1 MAQANVK
8 LTVDATSATRA
19 LRGVQS
25 QSTKLQNTF
34 GGLKTAI
41 AGIGFTLLAKQAVT
55 TAANFNKLNIR
66 LKLLT
71 KETGTFAQSQAI
83 AAEAQRAFGLSA
95 TEALEGITNITAR
108 LAPLG
113 VAVEDIK
120 STFFGFNTAA
130 KLAGASTIEASNAFR
145 QLAQALGS
153 GRLQG
158 DEFRSLAEQIP
169 TLLQPIAKE
178 LGVTIGELK
187 KFASEGKLT
196 SDVVLRALKK
206 IETEGASSLE
216 ALVKADPTQVFK
228 DLSNATEDLSR
239 AIGDRLNVVVLPAIR
254 LLTDLTLSITDF
266 LNSGAGQITVLF
278 AGIAAAIKAVTF
290 VTPLLIG
297 QLAGVATSFQITAA
311 NSFLAS
317 TGLKGVAA
325 ASFIAAGGITKTT
338 IALQALK
345 IALIKTGLGAVIVI
359 LGTLA
364 ARFIDNKNA
373 AKEAADAAKAFN
385 EQLGITTEEGGE
397 VAKIIDEITQKQKE
411 LNKARIR
418 PASKQRIRDEIKEL
432 EALKLILEG
441 EKKRNKELARNKKF
455 NDMTIKSLKAQDI
468 LEQKINGKTNEQITL
483 EQKILDIK
491 KEFEPEDAKAL
502 IALIKQEE
510 KLKEKLDL
518 MEKNK
523 KKAEELKEK
532 FAAIGE
538 EIEGSIKNNLRD
550 AITGAQS
557 FGQAMTNVLNK
568 IRDKIIDAQID
579 KMMSGF
585 SSNFKKDGSGKGIGG
600 FLGKVIGG
608 FFANG
613 GRPPVGKASVV
624 GERGPELFVPKVAG
638 TIVPTNKL
646 GGGDNTTNIVNV
658 SVDASGS
665 SVAGNSPDAQQ
676 LGAIIGAAVQAQ
688 LIKEKRSGGLLAR

>member
-8 LTVDATSATRA
+8 LTVDANSATRA

-25 QSTKLQNTF
+25 QTTKLQNTF
-34 GGLKTAI
+34 GGLRTAI
-41 AGIGFTLLAKQAVT
+41 AGIGLTVLARQAVN
-55 TAANFNKLNIR
+55 TAATFNKLNIR

-71 KETGTFAQSQAI
+71 KETGTFAQSQEI
-83 AAEAQRAFGLSA
+83 AAQAQKTFGLSA

-130 KLAGASTIEASNAFR
+130 KLAGASAMESSNAFR

-158 DEFRSLAEQIP
+158 DEFRSLAEQVP

-206 IETEGASSLE
+206 IEKDGGASLE

-228 DLSNATEDLSR
+228 NLSNATEDLSR

-254 LLTDLTLSITDF
+254 LLTELTESIADF

-278 AGIAAAIKAVTF
+278 TGIAAAIKAVTF

-311 NSFLAS
+311 NSILAS

-345 IALIKTGLGAVIVI
+345 IALIKTGLGVVIVL

-364 ARFIDNKNA
+364 AKFIDNKNA
-373 AKEAADAAKAFN
+373 AKEAADAQKEFN
-385 EQLGITTEEGGE
+385 EQLGITTDEGGE
-397 VAKIIDEITQKQKE
+397 AAEIIAEITKKQRE
-411 LNKARIR
+411 LNKERIR
-418 PASKQRIRDEIKEL
+418 PATKRRLTDDIKEL
-432 EALKLILEG
+432 ETQQKILEG
-441 EKKRNKELARNKKF
+441 VKKRNKEELKNKKF
-455 NDMTIKSLKAQDI
+455 NDITIKSLKNI
-468 LEQKINGKTNEQITL
+468 NTLEEKLTGKSNEQITL

-491 KEFEPEDAKAL
+491 KQFEPEDAKAL
-502 IALIKQEE
+502 INLIKQEE
-510 KLKEKLDL
+510 KLKQKLEL

-532 FAAIGE
+532 FAAIGQ
-538 EIEGSIKNNLRD
+538 EIEGSIKDNLRE

-568 IRDKIIDAQID
+568 IRDKIIDSQID
-579 KMMSGF
+579 KMLDGF
-585 SSNFKKDGSGKGIGG
+585 GDNFKKDGSGKGLGG
-600 FLGKVIGG
+600 FLGGILGG
-608 FFANG
+608 LFADG
-613 GRPPVGKASVV
+613 GRPPVGKASIV
-624 GERGPELFVPKVAG
+624 GERGPELFVPRVGG
-638 TIVPTNKL
+638 TIIPNNSL
-646 GGGDNTTNIVNV
+646 GGESVTNNIVVN
-658 SVDASGS
+658 VDATGS
-665 SVAGNSPDAQQ
+665 
-676 LGAIIGAAVQAQ
+676 AVQGNDSDANQFGEQ
-688 LIKEKRSGGLLAR
+688 LAAAIQAEIINQKRSGGLLN

>member
-8 LTVDATSATRA
+8 LTVDANSATRA

-25 QSTKLQNTF
+25 QTTKLQNTF
-34 GGLKTAI
+34 GGLRTAI
-41 AGIGFTLLAKQAVT
+41 AGIGLTVLARQAVN
-55 TAANFNKLNIR
+55 TAATFNKLNIR

-71 KETGTFAQSQAI
+71 KETGTFAQSQEI
-83 AAEAQRAFGLSA
+83 AAQAQKTFGLSA

-130 KLAGASTIEASNAFR
+130 KLAGASAMESSNAFR

-158 DEFRSLAEQIP
+158 DEFRSLAEQVP

-206 IETEGASSLE
+206 IEKDGGASLE

-228 DLSNATEDLSR
+228 NLSNATEDLSR

-254 LLTDLTLSITDF
+254 LLTELTESIADF

-278 AGIAAAIKAVTF
+278 TGIAAAIKAVTF

-311 NSFLAS
+311 NSILAS

-345 IALIKTGLGAVIVI
+345 IALIKTGLGAVIVL

-364 ARFIDNKNA
+364 AKFIDNKNA
-373 AKEAADAAKAFN
+373 AKEAADAQKEFN
-385 EQLGITTEEGGE
+385 EQLGITTDEGGE
-397 VAKIIDEITQKQKE
+397 AAEIIAEITKKQRE
-411 LNKARIR
+411 LNKERIR
-418 PASKQRIRDEIKEL
+418 PATKKRLTDDIKEL
-432 EALKLILEG
+432 KTQQKILEG
-441 EKKRNKELARNKKF
+441 VKKRNKEELKNKKF
-455 NDMTIKSLKAQDI
+455 NDITIKSLKSI
-468 LEQKINGKTNEQITL
+468 NTLEEKLTGKSNEQITL

-502 IALIKQEE
+502 INLIKQEE
-510 KLKEKLDL
+510 KLKQKLEL

-532 FAAIGE
+532 FAAIGQ
-538 EIEGSIKNNLRD
+538 EIEGSIKDNLRE

-568 IRDKIIDAQID
+568 IRDKIIDSQID
-579 KMMSGF
+579 KMLDGF
-585 SSNFKKDGSGKGIGG
+585 GDNFKKDGSGKGLGG
-600 FLGKVIGG
+600 FLGGILGG
-608 FFANG
+608 LFANG
-613 GRPPVGKASVV
+613 GQPPVNKISVV
-624 GERGPELFVPKVAG
+624 GERGPELFVPRSAG
-638 TIVPTNKL
+638 TIIPNNAMGGVTN
-646 GGGDNTTNIVNV
+646 NISI

-665 SVAGNSPDAQQ
+665 AVEGNDAEANQFGEQLAAAIQAELVNQQ
-676 LGAIIGAAVQAQ
+676 
-688 LIKEKRSGGLLAR
+688 RTGGLLA

>member
-19 LRGVQS
+19 LTGVQS

-34 GGLKTAI
+34 SGLKTAI
-41 AGIGFTLLAKQAVT
+41 AGVGLTVLARQAVN

-71 KETGTFAQSQAI
+71 QETGTFARSQEI
-83 AAEAQRAFGLSA
+83 AAQAQKTFGLSA

-130 KLAGASTIEASNAFR
+130 KLAGASAMESSNAFR

-158 DEFRSLAEQIP
+158 DEFRSLAEQVP

-206 IETEGASSLE
+206 IEKDGGASLE

-228 DLSNATEDLSR
+228 NLSNATENLSR
-239 AIGDRLNVVVLPAIR
+239 AIGDNLNVVVLPAIR
-254 LLTDLTLSITDF
+254 LLTQLTQSITDF
-266 LNSGAGQITVLF
+266 LNSGAGQITLLF
-278 AGIAAAIKAVTF
+278 TEIAAAIKAVTF

-311 NSFLAS
+311 NSILAS

-364 ARFIDNKNA
+364 AKFIDNKKA
-373 AKEAADAAKAFN
+373 AKEAAEAQKQFN
-385 EQLGITTEEGGE
+385 KQLGITTDEGGE
-397 VAKIIDEITQKQKE
+397 AAEIIAELTKKQRE
-411 LNKARIR
+411 LNEARR
-418 PASKQRIRDEIKEL
+418 AGSKRRIEGEIKEL
-432 EALKLILEG
+432 EMRQKILKGEEERNEELE
-441 EKKRNKELARNKKF
+441 KARKF
-455 NDMTIKSLKAQDI
+455 NDMTIKLLKEEEK
-468 LEQKINGKTNEQITL
+468 LEQKLSGKSNEQISL

-491 KEFEPEDAKAL
+491 KEFEPIDAEQ
-502 IALIKQEE
+502 LIKHIEKNE
-510 KLKEKLDL
+510 KLKESVELIEE
-518 MEKNK
+518 EKRK
-523 KKAEELKEK
+523 TEELKEK
-532 FAAIGE
+532 FAAVGE
-538 EIEGSIKNNLRD
+538 EIESSIKNNLRD

-557 FGQAMTNVLNK
+557 FGEAMTNVLNR

-579 KMMSGF
+579 KLIGGF
-585 SSNFKKDGSGKGIGG
+585 SENFKKDGSGKGLGG
-600 FLGKVIGG
+600 FLGGILGG
-608 FFANG
+608 LFANG
-613 GRPPVGKASVV
+613 GQPPVNKISVV
-624 GERGPELFVPKVAG
+624 GEKGPELFVPRSAG
-638 TIVPTNKL
+638 TIIPNNKIGGESVTN
-646 GGGDNTTNIVNV
+646 NVVVN
-658 SVDASGS
+658 VDASGT
-665 SVAGNSPDAQQ
+665 
-676 LGAIIGAAVQAQ
+676 AVQGDDANASQFGEQ
-688 LIKEKRSGGLLAR
+688 LAAAIQAEIINQKRSGGLLN